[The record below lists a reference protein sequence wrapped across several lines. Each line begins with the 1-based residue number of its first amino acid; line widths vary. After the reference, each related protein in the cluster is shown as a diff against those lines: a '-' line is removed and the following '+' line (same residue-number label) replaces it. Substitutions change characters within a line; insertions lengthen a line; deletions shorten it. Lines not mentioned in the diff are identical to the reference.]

1 MYKSILFLV
10 ISLNIIYGQS
20 NISNKEIESI
30 LNQSGLSIDEAKS
43 MLENQSGL
51 KIGSKIDKNV
61 VPEFDSD
68 DREKTMQ
75 QIKEAE
81 KLESSLNDSEK
92 TEDGKNSND
101 DKINESDYEKL
112 SEEIILSEE
121 VNELEYFGY
130 NTFLGNPE
138 NFQNSSNFSVDPT
151 YLIGPGDEIIVMLW
165 GETELNKSYTVTK
178 DGYLFF
184 ENIGQVFVNGLNLE
198 KLENKLFRI
207 FKKAY
212 ASLDPASG
220 SATTFFDI
228 SMGSLVLR
236 PVRVFAMG
244 EVEQPG
250 AYNVKSSASL
260 FTSLYYFNGPTT
272 RGSLRNIKLFR
283 KDKEI
288 GSIDFYD
295 YLLRGRKNNDSF
307 LKRDD
312 VIFIPQRGKTI
323 SVFGEINRP
332 GIYELKDG
340 EGLIELIEIASR
352 DLK

>member
-1 MYKSILFLV
+1 V

-121 VNELEYFGY
+121 VNELE
-130 NTFLGNPE
+130 
-138 NFQNSSNFSVDPT
+138 
-151 YLIGPGDEIIVMLW
+151 
-165 GETELNKSYTVTK
+165 
-178 DGYLFF
+178 
-184 ENIGQVFVNGLNLE
+184 
-198 KLENKLFRI
+198 
-207 FKKAY
+207 
-212 ASLDPASG
+212 
-220 SATTFFDI
+220 
-228 SMGSLVLR
+228 
-236 PVRVFAMG
+236 
-244 EVEQPG
+244 
-250 AYNVKSSASL
+250 
-260 FTSLYYFNGPTT
+260 
-272 RGSLRNIKLFR
+272 
-283 KDKEI
+283 
-288 GSIDFYD
+288 
-295 YLLRGRKNNDSF
+295 
-307 LKRDD
+307 
-312 VIFIPQRGKTI
+312 
-323 SVFGEINRP
+323 
-332 GIYELKDG
+332 
-340 EGLIELIEIASR
+340 
-352 DLK
+352 